1 MQSLLLQHE
10 ATSHHKCSA
19 LRVLG
24 DLFFFFLF
32 LAHVQVLSPP
42 RAIVWPLKPVGN
54 FILAQTPWTCVQ
66 LLSKRSQS
74 RGSVLINSWESFT
87 CLFDRGFWSLSFS
100 AIQAGSTPQAKFPLC
115 YCAGKSCLAPL
126 LFLTTD
132 KSLLGVTGRL

>member
-1 MQSLLLQHE
+1 MFDSWEVICNKKKNNFMQSLLLQHE
-10 ATSHHKCSA
+10 ATSQHKCSA

-24 DLFFFFLF
+24 D

-42 RAIVWPLKPVGN
+42 RAIFWPLKPVGN
-54 FILAQTPWTCVQ
+54 FILAQTSRTCVQ

-100 AIQAGSTPQAKFPLC
+100 AIQAGSTPQAKFPRC
-115 YCAGKSCLAPL
+115 YCASKSCLAQL
-126 LFLTTD
+126 HHCY
-132 KSLLGVTGRL
+132 S